1 MTTLINRPNY
11 QLTCLLRPQEAPLQH
26 LWSLELFQRFPEAQ
40 RPRDQRILQLNT
52 TDADLDRIAIS
63 LINRGESPCG

>member
-40 RPRDQRILQLNT
+40 RPRDQRILQLT
-52 TDADLDRIAIS
+52 LSDADLDRIAIS
-63 LINRGESPCG
+63 LINRERSPCK